1 MVFSFIS
8 FIFKPLCFK
17 QLMIFKADLAFA
29 TCILYDS
36 FNIKRLGVEGGAK
49 INTGFLK
56 ANLLDEIDLLIGA
69 CIDAR
74 TSYPTMFD
82 GLSDDSEV
90 IQLKL
95 NDVKRFESDAVLLSY
110 KLIK

>member
-17 QLMIFKADLAFA
+17 QLMIFKINLAYA
-29 TCILYDS
+29 TSILYDS
-36 FNIKRLGVEGGAK
+36 FNIKRLGVVDEAK
-49 INTGFLK
+49 NNTGFLQS
-56 ANLLDEIDLLIGA
+56 NLLDEIDLLIGA
-69 CIDAR
+69 GIDAR
-74 TSYPTMFD
+74 ASYPTMFD
-82 GLSDDSEV
+82 GLSDDSKV